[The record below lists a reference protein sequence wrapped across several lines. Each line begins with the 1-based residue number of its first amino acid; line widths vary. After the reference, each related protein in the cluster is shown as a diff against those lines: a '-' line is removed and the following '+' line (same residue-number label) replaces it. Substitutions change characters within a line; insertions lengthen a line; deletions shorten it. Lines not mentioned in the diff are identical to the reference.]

1 MFGKIAIYFAIAVSI
16 NWLAGVLKST
26 YPAKFLEDKIVELLI
41 TLMAI
46 NTATAGIIVSKIDDI
61 SKRYNADFS
70 NSVRS
75 IKKSILMQIW
85 LVAISA
91 LILVLFNSAVIATT
105 FPEYYKS
112 LFDTVLLIIF
122 IAAIDILKD
131 TGLAIFKI
139 YEAIG
144 LLNGKDKQK

>member
-1 MFGKIAIYFAIAVSI
+1 
-16 NWLAGVLKST
+16 
-26 YPAKFLEDKIVELLI
+26 
-41 TLMAI
+41 
-46 NTATAGIIVSKIDDI
+46 
-61 SKRYNADFS
+61 
-70 NSVRS
+70 
-75 IKKSILMQIW
+75 MQIW